1 MSLTKVTY
9 SMISGAA
16 ANVLDY
22 GADPTGTADSTA
34 AIQAALDASSGVYL
48 PSGTYKTTAAL
59 NFNTNN
65 FMFGDGNSSK
75 IVSTHNGSIIAGK
88 GVTPYAGTNVRRYR
102 GGGRDFFITGPGVAS
117 TSSIGL
123 DMRGCSEFKW
133 FNVPISEVYT
143 GVRQGNGYATFYNE
157 YYACDISTVH
167 YGYLNDELG
176 NENLVSGGRVNGS
189 VTGTSDSN
197 CSHNVYVKLAIETF
211 TTGHLT
217 VSPTSVAIQYISSRL
232 EGGTTGIL
240 IDSSSQDTVVMY
252 PQYETLGTDITNNG
266 TTTIRFDNLGL
277 KTRYGSLIS
286 CFSKQTINQAI
297 GPIAATTMAQVS
309 FTLTPPAGTSFLPG
323 DSVSV
328 TLPST
333 WPVTLLSGQP
343 IMGGTNLVYLPI
355 YNFSGS
361 PVSLAAAD
369 YVFTVIKGIGI

>member
-22 GADPTGTADSTA
+22 GADPTGVADSTT

-65 FMFGDGNSSK
+65 FLFGDGNSSN
-75 IVSTHNGSIIAGK
+75 ITSTHNGSVIAGK
-88 GVTPYAGTNVRRYR
+88 AVTPYAGTNVRRYK
-102 GGGRDFFITGPGVAS
+102 GGGKDFSITGPGIAS
-117 TSSIGL
+117 TSSIAL

-133 FNVPISEVYT
+133 FNLSISGVYT
-143 GVRQGNGYATFYNE
+143 GVRQGNAYATFYNE

-176 NENLVSGGRVNGS
+176 NENLVCGGRVSGS
-189 VTGTSDSN
+189 TIGTSDSN
-197 CSHNVYVKLAIETF
+197 CSHNVYIKLAIEVF

-217 VSPTSVAIQYISSRL
+217 VSPTSVCIQYISSRL
-232 EGGTTGIL
+232 ENGTTGIL

-252 PQYETLGTDITNNG
+252 PQYETLGTEITNNG

-277 KTRYGSLIS
+277 KTRYGSLILS
-286 CFSKQTINQAI
+286 LSKQVINQAI
-297 GPIAATTMAQVS
+297 GPIAATTLAQIA
-309 FTLTPPAGTSFLPG
+309 FTLTPPTGTSFLPG

-333 WPVTLLSGQP
+333 WPGTLLAGQP
-343 IMGGTNLVYLPI
+343 LIGGTNLIYLPV

-361 PVSLAAAD
+361 PVSVSAAD
-369 YVFTVIKGIGI
+369 YTFFVTKGSGI